1 MEGGGR
7 QSRLL
12 GRLLGRLRGDHH
24 KYNLDK
30 RYSLTSVSSPL
41 YNQVEVLHPY
51 QHKRVRSSRRKLTAH
66 TNVSTSPIDLKS
78 VYYVHIKP
86 STNEALHVSSMSEST
101 GCSTNNEDEDLEP
114 QVCNRASPNASSAI
128 DDDQFAANID
138 LRYGGQYL
146 TPEQLP
152 EFCDQLHHLVEV
164 IRNIQS
170 YAKVT
175 GEYPSELERRLE
187 QEAREVSAL
196 AAEARNARDVV
207 VRARAQRRA
216 VRAHRK
222 HIVSHLANLRESEIR
237 ELESTVRLSDRKL
250 FKSWEALKEAAE
262 AAAFEPLL
270 DEIKSKQTALECLV
284 RLVESRRS
292 ALSRAAAPSPTP
304 LPPPE
309 NHENDDSGA
318 TGASGGSGGRKRHEG
333 ARRAGGKRRRREP
346 RSVPLSGE
354 PSRHAPPPQVTL
366 YIQGT
371 ESTSRYRVGSA
382 GAVAL
387 TPLELPS
394 GGSVRDILFFTTN

>member
-12 GRLLGRLRGDHH
+12 SRLLSRLRGDHH
-24 KYNLDK
+24 KYDTLEK
-30 RYSLTSVSSPL
+30 QFSFSTAYS
-41 YNQVEVLHPY
+41 
-51 QHKRVRSSRRKLTAH
+51 
-66 TNVSTSPIDLKS
+66 
-78 VYYVHIKP
+78 
-86 STNEALHVSSMSEST
+86 
-101 GCSTNNEDEDLEP
+101 
-114 QVCNRASPNASSAI
+114 
-128 DDDQFAANID
+128 
-138 LRYGGQYL
+138 GQYL

-152 EFCDQLHHLVEV
+152 EFCDQLHNLVEV
-164 IRNIQS
+164 IRNIQT

-187 QEAREVSAL
+187 QEACEVAAI

-207 VRARAQRRA
+207 TRVRAQRRA
-216 VRAHRK
+216 VRAHKK
-222 HIVSHLANLRESEIR
+222 HLVSQLATLRETEVR

-250 FKSWEALKEAAE
+250 FKTWEALKDATDP
-262 AAAFEPLL
+262 AAFEPLL
-270 DEIKSKQTALECLV
+270 DEIKNKQAALECLL
-284 RLVESRRS
+284 RLVDSKQ
-292 ALSRAAAPSPTP
+292 ATLSRTAPPPTP

-309 NHENDDSGA
+309 STLDTDGLDLVVESGA
-318 TGASGGSGGRKRHEG
+318 TGGSCGAAGRNRHDG
-333 ARRAGGKRRRREP
+333 RRSAGKRRRRSP

-354 PSRHAPPPQVTL
+354 PSRHAPPPQVRLFRQLLTTNLCDPCLSGNVVFGLKVTL

>member
-12 GRLLGRLRGDHH
+12 SRLFSRLRGDHH
-24 KYNLDK
+24 KYNTLDK
-30 RYSLTSVSSPL
+30 RFSFTSTAANGS
-41 YNQVEVLHPY
+41 VEVNAT
-51 QHKRVRSSRRKLTAH
+51 RSARTR
-66 TNVSTSPIDLKS
+66 NEPKS
-78 VYYVHIKP
+78 VFYFNIKP
-86 STNEALHVSSMSEST
+86 TTNEAIHVSSMSEST
-101 GCSTNNEDEDLEP
+101 GCSTTMDEDLEMDP
-114 QVCNRASPNASSAI
+114 QVCSKTSTPHAYGP
-128 DDDQFAANID
+128 DDDRFPANID
-138 LRYGGQYL
+138 LSGQYL

-152 EFCDQLHHLVEV
+152 EFCDQLHNLVEV

-187 QEAREVSAL
+187 QEAREVAAI

-207 VRARAQRRA
+207 TRVRAQRRA
-216 VRAHRK
+216 VRAHKK
-222 HIVSHLANLRESEIR
+222 HLVSQLASLRETEVR

-250 FKSWEALKEAAE
+250 FKNWEALKDSTDP
-262 AAAFEPLL
+262 AAFEPLL
-270 DEIKSKQTALECLV
+270 DEIKNKQAALECLL
-284 RLVESRRS
+284 RLVDSKKA
-292 ALSRAAAPSPTP
+292 ALSRTAPPPTP

-309 NHENDDSGA
+309 SSLDTDESGA
-318 TGASGGSGGRKRHEG
+318 TGGSCGPTGRRRHEG
-333 ARRAGGKRRRREP
+333 RRSAGKRRRRSP

>member
-30 RYSLTSVSSPL
+30 QYSLTSV
-41 YNQVEVLHPY
+41 
-51 QHKRVRSSRRKLTAH
+51 SRRKLTAH

-78 VYYVHIKP
+78 LYYVHIKP

-114 QVCNRASPNASSAI
+114 QTCNNRDCPNASSAI
-128 DDDQFAANID
+128 EDDQFAANID

-152 EFCDQLHHLVEV
+152 DFCDQLHHLVEV

-222 HIVSHLANLRESEIR
+222 HIVSHLASLRESEIR

-250 FKSWEALKEAAE
+250 FKNWESLKDAAD
-262 AAAFEPLL
+262 ATAFEPLL
-270 DEIKSKQTALECLV
+270 DEIKSKQAALECLV

-292 ALSRAAAPSPTP
+292 TLSRAAAPSPTP

-309 NHENDDSGA
+309 THDTNDESGA
-318 TGASGGSGGRKRHEG
+318 TGASGGSGARKRHEG
-333 ARRAGGKRRRREP
+333 ARRAPGKRRRREP

-354 PSRHAPPPQVTL
+354 PSRHAPPPQ
-366 YIQGT
+366 
-371 ESTSRYRVGSA
+371 
-382 GAVAL
+382 
-387 TPLELPS
+387 
-394 GGSVRDILFFTTN
+394 LFFESPSSDDNILC

>member
-1 MEGGGR
+1 MYNRHRFSTRARRHGMEGGGR

-12 GRLLGRLRGDHH
+12 SRLFSRLRGDHH
-24 KYNLDK
+24 KYNTLDK
-30 RYSLTSVSSPL
+30 RFSFTS
-41 YNQVEVLHPY
+41 
-51 QHKRVRSSRRKLTAH
+51 TA
-66 TNVSTSPIDLKS
+66 
-78 VYYVHIKP
+78 
-86 STNEALHVSSMSEST
+86 MSEST
-101 GCSTNNEDEDLEP
+101 GCSTTMDEDLEMDP
-114 QVCNRASPNASSAI
+114 QVCSKTSTPHAYGP
-128 DDDQFAANID
+128 DDDRFPANID
-138 LRYGGQYL
+138 LRHASLLPIYSGQYL

-152 EFCDQLHHLVEV
+152 EFCDQLHNLVEV

-187 QEAREVSAL
+187 QEAREVAAI

-207 VRARAQRRA
+207 TRVRAQRRA
-216 VRAHRK
+216 VRAHKK
-222 HIVSHLANLRESEIR
+222 HLVSQLASLRETEVR

-250 FKSWEALKEAAE
+250 FKNWEALKDSTDP
-262 AAAFEPLL
+262 AAFEPLL
-270 DEIKSKQTALECLV
+270 DEIKNKQAALECLL
-284 RLVESRRS
+284 RLVDSKKA
-292 ALSRAAAPSPTP
+292 ALSRTAPPPTP

-309 NHENDDSGA
+309 SSLDTDESGA
-318 TGASGGSGGRKRHEG
+318 TGGSCGPTGRRRHEG
-333 ARRAGGKRRRREP
+333 RRSAGKRRRRSP